1 MACLSLFVSMG
12 TVLRSGADELYL
24 SQKQQAIF
32 EDAQHFAT
40 SIQTKTN
47 PLSTCTATQNSPLH
61 EPRVLVFVSFS
72 MGEAAL
78 QQYAAEAKK
87 AGAAL
92 VFRGLIGDSMKATV
106 LRLQSLVQKTKAS
119 FLIDPPAFRRFGI
132 DKIPA
137 VVVAKD
143 ERSWDVVYGLTT
155 LDYALEKISKD
166 GETAASAALAL
177 QKLRGKTG

>member
-12 TVLRSGADELYL
+12 TALRSGADELHL

-32 EDAQHFAT
+32 EDAKHFAT
-40 SIQTKTN
+40 RIQTKTN
-47 PLSTCTATQNSPLH
+47 RLSTCSATQNSPLHEPRTQSH

-92 VFRGLIGDSMKATV
+92 VFRGLVGDSMKTTV
-106 LRLQSLVQKTKAS
+106 LRLQSLVQKTQAS
-119 FLIDPPAFRRFGI
+119 FLIDPPAFQRFGI
-132 DKIPA
+132 HKVPA
-137 VVVAKD
+137 VVMVSDAQHF
-143 ERSWDVVYGLTT
+143 DVIYGLTT
-155 LDYALEKISKD
+155 LDYALKRLW
-166 GETAASAALAL
+166 G
-177 QKLRGKTG
+177 QPG